1 LLLAWGG
8 GCCGRLASAMDGDGR
23 SRPAPGF
30 GLLLL
35 ALHFELASAPCI
47 LLGEFL
53 GSAPVGGTGLI
64 EAEGLRRLVSRLRA
78 RGVAQVSPVW
88 AAAVDRGA
96 ACLTLRHDDAAERQ
110 RQDRSQSRCGEVT
123 EGAGLRGAVHDQLTF
138 RSVGAGDLLATVS
151 ASGLLT
157 GLGGLGRGGL
167 AWILASALSI

>member
-1 LLLAWGG
+1 
-8 GCCGRLASAMDGDGR
+8 MDGDGR
-23 SRPAPGF
+23 SRPASGF

-35 ALHFELASAPCI
+35 ALYFELAGAPGV

-64 EAEGLRRLVSRLRA
+64 EAEGLGRFVGRLGA
-78 RGVAQVSPVW
+78 RGVAQISPIR
-88 AAAVDRGA
+88 AAAVDRCA
-96 ACLTLRHDDAAERQ
+96 ACLALRHDDAAERQ
-110 RQDRSQSRCGEVT
+110 RQNRSQSRCGEVT

-138 RSVGAGDLLATVS
+138 RSVGAGALLATAS

-157 GLGGLGRGGL
+157 GFGGLGRGGL